1 LCVETA
7 AHQGGSIEVRD
18 TNPFAVR
25 NFRSYVD
32 RIRQFSVYLNTT
44 LRSPMPRS
52 RGEAMMT
59 GVIPVCLRNHDV
71 DRFVENG
78 VDGFYADTPED
89 LAAFLND
96 LFRDRGRIL
105 EMSRAA
111 RRKAMDVFNHDRYL
125 AAWTNLLGEIA

>member
-1 LCVETA
+1 MRRPHYRGAWEHQRVVELLTPGLGVETA
-7 AHQGGSIEVRD
+7 EHPGACIEARD

-32 RIRQFSVYLNTT
+32 RIRQFSVDPNTT
-44 LRSPMPRS
+44 LRSPMPRA

-59 GVIPVCLRNHDV
+59 GVIPVCLRNHDI

-78 VDGFYADTPED
+78 VDGFYADTPEE

-105 EMSRAA
+105 
-111 RRKAMDVFNHDRYL
+111 
-125 AAWTNLLGEIA
+125 